1 VGTVEIGTQPS
12 DAGDLDTGVMERDA
26 ARILAFRLTRDV
38 QGDYSGTSQAIADLL
53 EEAERRQWPEVVR
66 AALYATAVAAWAA
79 GDGSMPAA
87 VERLFERCQA
97 DGDPVMTALALGMRS
112 ARDATGTDSTIAAA
126 ADADLARATILLE
139 GADDATLELM
149 SAHTACGVSYGDR
162 WLWELGDEQYA
173 AATAIAESKSP
184 PGCESVMAAILYNRA
199 EVQVDWACALR
210 QLGDSDG
217 VAERWRTWQAASEAA
232 SMADMPDRWRCEL
245 ASLEAL
251 LSAIAGNDT
260 ADEARAL
267 MAELADDEHPM
278 SWPNCYLHLAI
289 ALSDAAAG
297 RPGAVQAA
305 EAAIASI
312 DPQDAPDA
320 YDLAL
325 YLAAELAALRTVP
338 GDGVTAGEVDRG
350 IGGLRYGRR
359 QFGLRWTNRL
369 ASLGSMQT
377 RIQAERLRSEHDLL
391 TRYAHLDDLT
401 GLANRRGLERY
412 LAALGRQGIEE
423 IALLFTDV
431 DEFKDI
437 NDRYGHVVGDAALI
451 RVGRVLQT
459 SIRPADFAVRLG
471 GDEFAVVL
479 AGADLE
485 IALRRAEEIVSTL
498 SAQPWGEIA
507 TDLSVTLSVGLTTGD
522 PARIPELA
530 ARADAALYAAKAAGG
545 CQIVARLAMHDPE
558 QLAV

>member
-1 VGTVEIGTQPS
+1 MQAE
-12 DAGDLDTGVMERDA
+12 AGALETGILNRDA

-38 QGDYSGTSQAIADLL
+38 QGDYSGTSQAIAELL
-53 EEAERRQWPEVVR
+53 AEAEVREWPEVSR

-87 VERLFERCQA
+87 VERLFERCQS
-97 DGDPVMTALALGMRS
+97 DGDPVMTALALGLRS
-112 ARDATGTDSTIAAA
+112 ARDATGTDPTIAAA

-139 GADDATLELM
+139 GADDASLELM
-149 SAHTACGVSYGDR
+149 SAHTACGVAYGDR

-173 AATAIAESKSP
+173 AAAAIADSSRPE
-184 PGCESVMAAILYNRA
+184 GAETVMAAILYNRA
-199 EVQVDWACALR
+199 EVQVAWGSALR
-210 QLGDSDG
+210 QLGDADA
-217 VAERWRTWQAASEAA
+217 VAERWRTWQAATEAA
-232 SMADMPDRWRCEL
+232 SMTDMPERWRLDL
-245 ASLEAL
+245 ASLGAL
-251 LSAIAGNDT
+251 LSAIAGNDA

-267 MAELADDEHPM
+267 LAELEDDEHPM
-278 SWPNCYLHLAI
+278 SWPNCYLHLAV

-297 RPGAVQAA
+297 RPGAVQAT
-305 EAAIASI
+305 ERAIASI
-312 DPQDAPDA
+312 DPDDAPDA

-325 YLAAELAALRTVP
+325 YLAAELEAGGEGSADVPAESTDRRT
-338 GDGVTAGEVDRG
+338 D
-350 IGGLRYGRR
+350 GLRYGRR
-359 QFGLRWTNRL
+359 QFGLRWTSRL
-369 ASLGSMQT
+369 SSLGSMQT

-412 LAALGRQGIEE
+412 LAALGRQGVEE

-431 DEFKDI
+431 DEFKDV
-437 NDRYGHVVGDAALI
+437 NDRYGHVIGDAALI

-498 SAQPWGEIA
+498 GAQPWGEVA
-507 TDLSVTLSVGLTTGD
+507 EGLDVTLSVGLTTGD
-522 PARIPELA
+522 PAKIPELA

-545 CQIVARLAMHDPE
+545 CRIVARLARDE
-558 QLAV
+558 TLAG

>member
-1 VGTVEIGTQPS
+1 VGTVDVGTQPA
-12 DAGDLDTGVMERDA
+12 AGVLENGASERDA
-26 ARILAFRLTRDV
+26 ARVLAFRLTRDV
-38 QGDYSGTSQAIADLL
+38 QGGDSGTSAAIAELL
-53 EEAERRQWPEVVR
+53 AEAERREWPEVSRV
-66 AALYATAVAAWAA
+66 ALYATAVAAWAA

-97 DGDPVMTALALGMRS
+97 DGDPVMTALALGLRS
-112 ARDATGTDSTIAAA
+112 ARDATGTDPRIAAA

-139 GADDATLELM
+139 GADDATIELM
-149 SAHTACGVSYGDR
+149 SAHTACGVAYGDR

-173 AATAIAESKSP
+173 AATAIAEPDGP
-184 PGCESVMAAILYNRA
+184 PGSESVMAAILYNRA
-199 EVQVDWACALR
+199 EVQVAWACALR
-210 QLGDSDG
+210 QLGDSEG
-217 VAERWRTWQAASEAA
+217 VAERWRTWQAAAEAA
-232 SMADMPDRWRCEL
+232 STVDMPDRWRLDL
-245 ASLEAL
+245 ASLGVL
-251 LSAIAGNDT
+251 LSAIAGHDA
-260 ADEARAL
+260 ADESRAL
-267 MAELADDEHPM
+267 LAELAGDKHPM

-297 RPGAVQAA
+297 RAGAVQAA

-312 DPQDAPDA
+312 DPDDAPDA

-325 YLAAELAALRTVP
+325 HLAAELEARPEDP
-338 GDGVTAGEVDRG
+338 GGAVAEGTDRRA
-350 IGGLRYGRR
+350 GGLRYGRR
-359 QFGLRWTNRL
+359 QFGLRWTSRL
-369 ASLGSMQT
+369 SSLGSMQT
-377 RIQAERLRSEHDLL
+377 RLQAERLRSEHDLL

-412 LAALGRQGIEE
+412 LAALGRQGVEE

-431 DEFKDI
+431 DEFKDV
-437 NDRYGHVVGDAALI
+437 NDRYGHVAGDAALI

-485 IALRRAEEIVSTL
+485 IAQRRAEEIVSTL
-498 SAQPWGEIA
+498 GAQPWGEIA
-507 TDLSVTLSVGLTTGD
+507 AGLDVTVSVGLTTGE

-545 CQIVARLAMHDPE
+545 CRIVSRLAKDDP
-558 QLAV
+558 LSS